1 MFGINDA
8 LRDRELK
15 EGPIRV
21 ALIGAGTMGGY
32 MVHQL
37 VTAKGMNPEIVIDVN
52 VERAKSAL
60 TKAGI
65 AESVLKLC
73 HTPAEVAATIKEGK
87 HAYSGLAELAW
98 TTPEIDVVVEATGN
112 PFVYAHI
119 AFHSILKKKHL
130 VSFNVEGDVVIGHIL
145 KMFADNAGVVRSE
158 ERRV

>member
-8 LRDRELK
+8 LCERELQK
-15 EGPIRV
+15 GPIRV
-21 ALIGAGTMGGY
+21 AIIGAGTMGGY

-37 VTAKGMNPEIVIDVN
+37 VTAKGMNPNIVIDVN

-60 TKAGI
+60 TNAGI
-65 AESVLKLC
+65 AESVFC

-87 HAYSGLAELAW
+87 HVYSGLAELAW

-112 PFVYAHI
+112 PFVYANI
-119 AFHSILKKKHL
+119 AFNSIFKKKHL

-145 KMFADNAGVVRSE
+145 KMFADNAGVVYTAMSPAL
-158 ERRV
+158 

>member
-8 LRDRELK
+8 LRERESQK
-15 EGPIRV
+15 GPIQV
-21 ALIGAGTMGGY
+21 AIIGAGTMGGY
-32 MVHQL
+32 MAHQL

-112 PFVYAHI
+112 LFVYAHI
-119 AFHSILKKKHL
+119 AFKSIFKRSTWS
-130 VSFNVEGDVVIGHIL
+130 VS
-145 KMFADNAGVVRSE
+145 
-158 ERRV
+158 